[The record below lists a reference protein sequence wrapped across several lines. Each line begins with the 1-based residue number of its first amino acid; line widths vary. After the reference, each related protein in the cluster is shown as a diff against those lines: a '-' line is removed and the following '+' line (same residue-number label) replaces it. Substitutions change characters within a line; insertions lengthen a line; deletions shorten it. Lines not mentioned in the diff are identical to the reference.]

1 MNLEEAIKRIVTE
14 VKKARYEIHAT
25 PAKQRN
31 AVVEKHVTNLW
42 STYKIYVAGLPL
54 EDERRDHLC
63 DLIGISRAALR
74 EAAQEA

>member
-42 STYKIYVAGLPL
+42 
-54 EDERRDHLC
+54 RRDHLC